1 MLHNATPCYNS
12 PRVTTKHTTTHKTV
26 YPNAQKLSVIT
37 LKCILQIVMITAK
50 RKIWHLNVNFI
61 AKISLYFEARCVLF
75 VSADL
80 RGPKHTNMSIF
91 RFLLIS
97 FFKSNYVLDKTV
109 YYNIEKH
116 FLKRFENRK

>member
-1 MLHNATPCYNS
+1 MLHLVTIALVSQQSTPPLIKRYILF
-12 PRVTTKHTTTHKTV
+12 
-26 YPNAQKLSVIT
+26 AQKLSVIT

-50 RKIWHLNVNFI
+50 HKIWHLNVNFI
-61 AKISLYFEARCVLF
+61 AKISLYFEARCCVLF

>member
-1 MLHNATPCYNS
+1 MLHLVTIALVSQQSTPPLIKRYILF
-12 PRVTTKHTTTHKTV
+12 
-26 YPNAQKLSVIT
+26 AQKLSVIT

-50 RKIWHLNVNFI
+50 HKIWHLNVNFI